1 MTVALPSTSAALIF
15 FTRKFLR
22 DSCNAPTP
30 STMVM
35 IIGSSSGMV
44 AKTRDSEVRTICW
57 KFHPRRMPSKGMET
71 LKKSATKMSLK
82 ASDFM

>member
-1 MTVALPSTSAALIF
+1 
-15 FTRKFLR
+15 
-22 DSCNAPTP
+22 
-30 STMVM
+30 MVM

-44 AKTRDSEVRTICW
+44 AKTRDSEVRIICW

-71 LKKSATKMSLK
+71 LKNSATKISFM